1 MSHAQ
6 LRRVAFIGT
15 GIMGAPIARHI
26 LDAGFDL
33 VVHNRTRSKA
43 DLLVAAGAHWAD
55 SVREAASGADV
66 VFTMLG
72 FPSDVEEVYLSGEG
86 LIRHARK
93 GAWLIDLSTSS
104 AQLARDI
111 HGAAEVMDKHAFD
124 CPVTGGE
131 AGAKAGT
138 LTAMA
143 GVGES
148 DLEGLREL
156 ISCFADK
163 IYCLGA
169 AGLGQTAKLCNQL
182 SLASCMLGYADA
194 LALGEQ
200 SGLDQSQL
208 LDIISSGMGSSAAL
222 TQLAP
227 KSVLGDYRPGFM
239 AEHLRK
245 DLALALTQAEDM
257 DLALPGAETAFNLYD
272 VLCQIGGASLG
283 TQAISLL
290 YADEASASAAGLDW
304 SLLDAADEGE
314 HDHAHDHDHHHH
326 HDR

>member
-1 MSHAQ
+1 MSHAKI
-6 LRRVAFIGT
+6 RKVAFVGT

-26 LDAGFDL
+26 LDAGYEL
-33 VVHNRTRSKA
+33 TVHNRTRSKA
-43 DLLVAAGAHWAD
+43 QPLVDAGARWAQ
-55 SVREAASGADV
+55 SAAEAVAEADV
-66 VFTMLG
+66 VFTMPG
-72 FPSDVEEVYLSGEG
+72 FPAEVEELYLAGGG
-86 LIRHARK
+86 LISCSRK
-93 GAWLIDLSTSS
+93 GAWLIDLSTGA

-111 HGAAEVMDKHAFD
+111 HGAAEVMGRHAFD

-131 AGAKAGT
+131 PGARAGT

-143 GVGES
+143 GAGEA
-148 DLEGLREL
+148 DLEGGLREL

-163 IYCLGA
+163 IFCLGA

-227 KSVLGDYRPGFM
+227 KSVAGDYRPGFL

-272 VLCQIGGASLG
+272 VLCQIGGARLG

-290 YADEASASAAGLDW
+290 YADEAGASAAGLDW
-304 SLLDAADEGE
+304 SLLDASGEGEGE
-314 HDHAHDHDHHHH
+314 HEHHHH
-326 HDR
+326 HDH